1 MLEVLLPVW
10 YFSLFLMPL
19 APLTGGARSGAS
31 AGRSP
36 MVQATADKFLVRLRA
51 VAPERLERDLDDMW
65 RRNNIR
71 RLWSELPVSCHR
83 CGFAFHLAG

>member
-1 MLEVLLPVW
+1 MLELLLPLC
-10 YFSLFLMPL
+10 FSSLLFMPL
-19 APLTGGARSGAS
+19 APMIGGARSGAS

-36 MVQATADKFLVRLRA
+36 MVQATADKFLARLRA

-71 RLWSELPVSCHR
+71 RLWSDLPVS
-83 CGFAFHLAG
+83 